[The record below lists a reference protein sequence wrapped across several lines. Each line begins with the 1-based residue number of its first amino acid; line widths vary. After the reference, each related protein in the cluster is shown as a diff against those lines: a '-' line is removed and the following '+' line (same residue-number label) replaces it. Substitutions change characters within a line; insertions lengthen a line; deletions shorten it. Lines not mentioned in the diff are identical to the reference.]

1 MPTVNITE
9 TENNPTYVTEGG
21 GGRRTVIETELTPL
35 LSPPTVTTDPATAIG
50 PISAIPNGTLDDEG
64 IGSCDC
70 GFEWG
75 LDTSYGTI
83 TATEKKGTGETFS
96 QIIGGLEPNTTY
108 HFRAFATNIIGT
120 SYGTDRTFTT
130 SLIINEAYALSR
142 EES

>member
-1 MPTVNITE
+1 MPTVDYTHTE
-9 TENNPTYVTEGG
+9 TNPSASVGYG

-35 LSPPTVTTDPATAIG
+35 LSPPTVPTDPATAIG
-50 PISAIPNGTLDDEG
+50 PISATPNGILNDEG
-64 IGSCDC
+64 LGSCDC

-142 EES
+142 EEL